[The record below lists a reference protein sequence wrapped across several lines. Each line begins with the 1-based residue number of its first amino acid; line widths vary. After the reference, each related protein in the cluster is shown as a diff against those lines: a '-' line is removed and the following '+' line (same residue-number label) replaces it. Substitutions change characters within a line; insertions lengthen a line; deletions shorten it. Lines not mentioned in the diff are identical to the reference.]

1 MQAIINLVN
10 YLNALW
16 KRVAASFGGGALP
29 DLKLTSIV
37 DYAGDFFNNI
47 FLNVI
52 KLVHGEVSALQ
63 WLPSGTN
70 SADFIGWVAAV
81 SLLVVAVAVLIYLI
95 YLLIKVPSALI
106 NDDSER
112 RRRKRKW

>member
-1 MQAIINLVN
+1 MQAIINLVT

-16 KRVAASFGGGALP
+16 ERVALSFGGGSLP
-29 DLKLTSIV
+29 ELKMTSLLDYGADL
-37 DYAGDFFNNI
+37 FNNI
-47 FLNVI
+47 FLNLI

-70 SADFIGWVAAV
+70 SADFIGWLAAI

-95 YLLIKVPSALI
+95 YLLVKIPSALLT
-106 NDDSER
+106 DDTSER
-112 RRRKRKW
+112 RRRKRK